1 MTRQLPEAPKDLQK
15 ARREFEDARRIF
27 ENVLNRGTPGEAG
40 QREVETALLAVI
52 EAGDRMERARQRSM
66 N

>member
-27 ENVLNRGTPGEAG
+27 ETSSIGERPVKPGRGKL
-40 QREVETALLAVI
+40 RLLCSPSLKPVI
-52 EAGDRMERARQRSM
+52 AWSERA
-66 N
+66 NGV